1 MHPRLSGQVTIII
14 DIFSLLLISGI
25 DYDERTILLTS
36 HKGILM
42 NMKFPNCNPSIK
54 PIKDLIQY
62 VMHDLTHEFVYFFTH
77 SRFFVDG
84 SFRLYIMEK
93 KDFTQLPVYA
103 FKSESQKLHLQNCLM
118 REFYLNNK
126 YFMNGLRPTTVPFFI
141 NRGASSKRT
150 YVDRYITDDIV
161 SIEFASNHQFTF
173 PFESAHCYSIGYD
186 ILGTPILSNNNDDDI
201 EITNIIKISDRIS
214 RLQPQI
220 LFLSIYPCVLSTYH
234 EEADHQ
240 THPYVRQFSLRV

>member
-14 DIFSLLLISGI
+14 DIFSLLLLLLISGI

-42 NMKFPNCNPSIK
+42 NMKFPNCDFSIK
-54 PIKDLIQY
+54 QIEDLIRY
-62 VMHDLTHEFVYFFTH
+62 VTRDLRHQFVYFFTH
-77 SRFFVDG
+77 SRFLVDG

-93 KDFTQLPVYA
+93 NDFLQLPVYV

-126 YFMNGLRPTTVPFFI
+126 YFMNGLKPTTVPFFI
-141 NRGASSKRT
+141 DRASSKRT

-161 SIEFASNHQFTF
+161 SVEFASNHQFTF
-173 PFESAHCYSIGYD
+173 PFESAHCYSVGHD
-186 ILGTPILSNNNDDDI
+186 ILGTPILSNNGDDI
-201 EITNIIKISDRIS
+201 EITNIIIKISERIS

-220 LFLSIYPCVLSTYH
+220 LFLSIYHCVLSTYR
-234 EEADHQ
+234 EEADQ
-240 THPYVRQFSLRV
+240 TPPYVRAFF